1 MEKRL
6 TRNSTDSVF
15 GGVCSGMAAY
25 LGMDIT
31 LMRILCVIMTVFTG
45 GFLMGAVY
53 LVLWAVLPAAEGP
66 PRGAVGSGRGILWLA
81 AALIALGVFLLLRE
95 LLPVNIT
102 PYLFAVG
109 LIAAGTLLIW
119 TTVRNRQG

>member
-1 MEKRL
+1 
-6 TRNSTDSVF
+6 
-15 GGVCSGMAAY
+15 MAAY

-31 LMRILCVIMTVFTG
+31 LMRILWVIMTVFTW

-53 LVLWAVLPAAEGP
+53 LVLWAVLPAADEP

-119 TTVRNRQG
+119 ATVRNRRG